1 MNLRITRASALVIGI
16 ALAGAAVATPQD
28 HDSRPQARSTLD
40 SNHDGAIDR
49 AEAAA
54 HPRLAAHFDRMDRDG
69 DGKIE
74 RGERRRHMHRGGKRM
89 HRGDHG
95 AMAAIRLDTDGDG
108 RISTIEAAA
117 SRFATTFG
125 EIDRNRDGYLVR
137 SELDAAAE
145 KRRSEFAA
153 KRMQRF
159 EAKFTE
165 ADANRDG
172 RLSRAE
178 VEAGWPRHARA
189 FAFLDE
195 DRDGQLSR
203 ADLMP
208 RRQR

>member
-1 MNLRITRASALVIGI
+1 MNLRIIRAPALVIGI

-28 HDSRPQARSTLD
+28 HNTQSQSRSTLD
-40 SNHDGAIDR
+40 HNHDGVIDR
-49 AEAAA
+49 SEAAA
-54 HPRLAAHFDRMDRDG
+54 HPRLTEHFDRMDRDG

-74 RGERRRHMHRGGKRM
+74 QGERHRRMHRGGKRG
-89 HRGDHG
+89 HHG

-108 RISTIEAAA
+108 RISTIEAGT
-117 SRFATTFG
+117 SRFAKTFG

-145 KRRSEFAA
+145 KRRGEFAA
-153 KRMQRF
+153 RRMQRF

-208 RRQR
+208 RRHR

>member
-1 MNLRITRASALVIGI
+1 MNLRIIRAPAFVVAM
-16 ALAGAAVATPQD
+16 ALAGGALAAPQEQATQPE
-28 HDSRPQARSTLD
+28 SRSTLD
-40 SNHDGAIDR
+40 RNHDGAIDHS
-49 AEAAA
+49 EAAA
-54 HPRLAAHFDRMDRDG
+54 HPRLAERFDRLDRDG
-69 DGKIE
+69 DGKLQQ
-74 RGERRRHMHRGGKRM
+74 GERRRHMHHGGKRM
-89 HRGDHG
+89 RRGHHG
-95 AMAAIRLDTDGDG
+95 AMAAVRLDTDGDG
-108 RISTIEAAA
+108 RISTIEAAT
-117 SRFATTFG
+117 SRLGKNFG

-145 KRRSEFAA
+145 KRRGEFAA

-159 EAKFTE
+159 EAKFAE
-165 ADANRDG
+165 ADGNRDG

-208 RRQR
+208 RRYR